1 MRILR
6 IIYEW
11 PPPWQG
17 LAPHPYELTIAQ
29 SNMGHVVDVFC
40 GWWPKSGPI
49 EEYPNVKIHPF
60 IREPLPATV
69 SFTTSLLMLVYF
81 LMWPFKNKVD
91 IIHCHGHFAI
101 WIYLYRL
108 ILQKFSKDSDDLKIP
123 LVVHFHNTV
132 AGRWKA
138 AEEKEIKLKWYTK
151 YIQWP
156 IEKMANKWAVK
167 TANAM
172 IFVSEE
178 NKKEAIEYYKADANK
193 CFVVETGVNVNT
205 FKPTTLEER
214 DKSRVELG
222 FDSYEKIILNNGSMV
237 ERKNIHLIVESLAYL
252 PDTFKLLMVGPGD
265 PEYLTRINEIIETN
279 HLGGRVTK
287 IGYTPYPQIPIAF
300 QVADIFVLPSSFEGL
315 PKVVMQSLA
324 CEVPVLASGFRV
336 MDQIDGLYYLDNLDP
351 KYIAESIMQI
361 LENPRRVDRFKIVHS
376 YSWEVKARQL
386 EEVYKFVLRNIANT
400 GV

>member
-29 SNMGHVVDVFC
+29 SNMGHNVDVFC

-91 IIHCHGHFAI
+91 
-101 WIYLYRL
+101 
-108 ILQKFSKDSDDLKIP
+108 
-123 LVVHFHNTV
+123 V
-132 AGRWKA
+132 
-138 AEEKEIKLKWYTK
+138 
-151 YIQWP
+151 IQWP

-167 TANAM
+167 TADAM

-279 HLGGRVTK
+279 HLDGRVTK

-300 QVADIFVLPSSFEGL
+300 QVADIFVLPSRAEGFGIVLLEAMSSGL
-315 PKVVMQSLA
+315 PCICSDLEVLQEVGGSTCLYFDTDNFMDLA
-324 CEVPVLASGFRV
+324 DKMFFFYEKRSELGRLGESARNRV
-336 MDQIDGLYYLDNLDP
+336 KKLFSIENFSERYLNLYSELLNGG
-351 KYIAESIMQI
+351 K
-361 LENPRRVDRFKIVHS
+361 K
-376 YSWEVKARQL
+376 
-386 EEVYKFVLRNIANT
+386 
-400 GV
+400 